1 MKFGKLSGLMK
12 TSLKSEV
19 NSKIDRSER
28 KSKVD
33 QSEHKKKE
41 VKNVTTSTDSFPPSP
56 ERNSPSSSKCT

>member
-12 TSLKSEV
+12 SSLKSEV

-33 QSEHKKKE
+33 HSEHKQKE
-41 VKNVTTSTDSFPPSP
+41 AIVGTDSFPPSP

>member
-41 VKNVTTSTDSFPPSP
+41 INVATSTDSFPPSP
-56 ERNSPSSSKCT
+56 ERNSPSSSKYNT